1 MRAVRS
7 DAGHLLDVRG
17 DIAQVLEVQ
26 VAREVRNRAVRIHL
40 RALLPQQDED
50 RLKADSITRNLRR

>member
-1 MRAVRS
+1 MRGVRS

-26 VAREVRNRAVRIHL
+26 VALEVRNRAVRIRL
-40 RALLPQQDED
+40 RALLLQQDED